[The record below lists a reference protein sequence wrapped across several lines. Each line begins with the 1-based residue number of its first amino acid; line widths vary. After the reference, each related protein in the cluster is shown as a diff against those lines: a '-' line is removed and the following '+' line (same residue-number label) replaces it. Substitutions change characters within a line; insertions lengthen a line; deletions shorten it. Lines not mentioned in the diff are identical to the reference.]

1 MRAELTAAI
10 DRHLASLI
18 SDRARRRSPIL
29 GLLPACW
36 LEPLV
41 APRVRRL
48 RIKLMA
54 GALGL
59 SLILVGATLYVAVAA
74 SGG

>member
-1 MRAELTAAI
+1 MRSELTAAI

-18 SDRARRRSPIL
+18 SDRARGKSPIL
-29 GLLPACW
+29 RVLPASW
-36 LEPLV
+36 LELLV

-48 RIKLMA
+48 RIKLMV

-59 SLILVGATLYVAVAA
+59 SLLLVGATLYVAVA
-74 SGG
+74 G